1 MPSLPPGD
9 ASRIIKLYQIG
20 SISKVARAGLFGNN
34 LLMIRLGK
42 LTDYGLVLMSQMARR
57 PQAELHTA
65 HNLATQCRLPLPTVS
80 KLLKILLH
88 NGLLA
93 SHRGTKGGYSLAREP
108 QLISLE
114 EIISALEGPLALTE
128 CSGEVAGLC
137 DLESS
142 CRIKDN
148 QRIISQVVRGAL
160 ENVMLCDLIRP
171 MQLTTIRNERGN
183 LVTTISGASG
193 RMQ

>member
-1 MPSLPPGD
+1 
-9 ASRIIKLYQIG
+9 
-20 SISKVARAGLFGNN
+20 
-34 LLMIRLGK
+34 
-42 LTDYGLVLMSQMARR
+42 LVLMSQIARGST
-57 PQAELHTA
+57 AELHTVRD
-65 HNLATQCRLPLPTVS
+65 LAVQCQLPLPTVS

-108 QLISLE
+108 HLISLAE
-114 EIISALEGPLALTE
+114 MISALEGPLALTQ
-128 CSGEVAGLC
+128 CSSEVAGLC

-148 QRIISQVVRGAL
+148 QRLINRVVRGAL
-160 ENVMLCDLIRP
+160 ENVMLSDLIKP
-171 MQLTTIRNERGN
+171 MRLTTIRNERGN
-183 LVTTISGASG
+183 LVPTISGVPG